1 MGFAVPCVALWD
13 CSLAQ
18 FVVFFCDENQGQLVL
33 AWLQCCEHHFKTWR
47 RLGLC
52 SMAEPCETEH
62 SSSWEG
68 LGQVI
73 SSVSEDKQKGLIFSK
88 KYC

>member
-52 SMAEPCETEH
+52 SMCSQQKFTAVQPIDAHLVWKHTG
-62 SSSWEG
+62 SR
-68 LGQVI
+68 I
-73 SSVSEDKQKGLIFSK
+73 KNEDKSEMQ
-88 KYC
+88 

>member
-52 SMAEPCETEH
+52 SMC
-62 SSSWEG
+62 S
-68 LGQVI
+68 Q
-73 SSVSEDKQKGLIFSK
+73 
-88 KYC
+88 